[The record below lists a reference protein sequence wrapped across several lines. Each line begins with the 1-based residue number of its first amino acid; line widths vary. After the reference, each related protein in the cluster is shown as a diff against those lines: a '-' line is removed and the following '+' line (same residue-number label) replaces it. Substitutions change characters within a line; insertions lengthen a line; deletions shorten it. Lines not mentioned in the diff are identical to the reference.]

1 MRDYNLYLD
10 DILQAIQKIE
20 KYIKGMDLDKL
31 KKEDLII
38 DGVVRNL
45 EIIGEAAKNIPQ
57 DIKKEHLD
65 IEWKKV
71 AGLRDILAHQYFGID
86 AEILWDII
94 KNKLPELKV
103 KNFWLIKMRKNFVH
117 ILYK

>member
-1 MRDYNLYLD
+1 MRDYKLYLD

-31 KKEDLII
+31 KKEDLIV

-57 DIKKEHLD
+57 DIKERRPD

-86 AEILWDII
+86 VEILWDIV

-103 KNFWLIKMRKNFVH
+103 KISGLLK
-117 ILYK
+117 